1 MNTRSL
7 AAALMALL
15 ALLSPHATAQDETPA
30 ELRNE
35 ISTLREQIA
44 VLEDERARLV
54 EQLESLKAE
63 NAELT
68 GRLESALAHNRQLE
82 AQLAARPAPAEP
94 SSPAQPDP
102 AQTPAPQQ
110 PTQAPIPTDPLGSPE
125 SLCRALIEAYARAFP
140 DGAASTASA
149 RSDYQRRLQQWI
161 GSITQAYQGQT
172 TWRMVISEIRPRG
185 RGHDADARFQIIDPD
200 TGLPIGR
207 SFLGVVPA
215 RMYLKIDNSDVAQ
228 LWDVTLNIT
237 PRLEINPQRLTAGA
251 FNYPPFIG
259 PMVEFQFDMD
269 WVGMRRVK
277 EPDAPTP
284 DRPEPQGTPRP

>member
-1 MNTRSL
+1 MNARLL

-15 ALLSPHATAQDETPA
+15 ASLSPRATAQDETPA

-44 VLEDERARLV
+44 VLEDERAKLV

-63 NAELT
+63 NAELAS
-68 GRLESALAHNRQLE
+68 RLESALKHNRQLE
-82 AQLAARPAPAEP
+82 AQLAARPTQAEP
-94 SSPAQPDP
+94 SSPAQPDLSP
-102 AQTPAPQQ
+102 TPAPQQ

-140 DGAASTASA
+140 VAPASTDSA
-149 RSDYQRRLQQWI
+149 RTDYRRRLQQWI

-172 TWRMVISEIRPRG
+172 KWRMVISEIRPRG
-185 RGHDADARFQIIDPD
+185 RDRDAEARFQVIDPN

-207 SFLGVVPA
+207 SFLGVIPA
-215 RMYLKIDNSDVAQ
+215 RMFLKIDNPDVAQ
-228 LWDVTLNIT
+228 LWDVTLNVT
-237 PRLEINPQRLTAGA
+237 PRLEINPQRLTPGA

-259 PMVEFQFDMD
+259 PMVEFHFDMD
-269 WVGMRRVK
+269 WVGMRRVTQ
-277 EPDAPTP
+277 PDAPTP
-284 DRPEPQGTPRP
+284 DRPQPQGTPRP